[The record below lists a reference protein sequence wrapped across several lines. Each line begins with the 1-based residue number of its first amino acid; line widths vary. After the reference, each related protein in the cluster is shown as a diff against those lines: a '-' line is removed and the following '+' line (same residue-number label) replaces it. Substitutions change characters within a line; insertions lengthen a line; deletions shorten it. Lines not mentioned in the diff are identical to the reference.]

1 MYAFIVSLHRYN
13 TMNIIERFCIILYN
27 YIIEFYELNILA
39 LKSNYIQI
47 YQISRICYFIEQFKQ

>member
-13 TMNIIERFCIILYN
+13 TMNIIERFMILYN
-27 YIIEFYELNILA
+27 YIIEFYELNILP

-47 YQISRICYFIEQFKQ
+47 YQISRICYFIEQFK

>member
-13 TMNIIERFCIILYN
+13 TMNIIEQFCIILYN
-27 YIIEFYELNILA
+27 YIIEFYELNILP

>member
-13 TMNIIERFCIILYN
+13 TMNIIEQFCIILYN

-39 LKSNYIQI
+39 REK
-47 YQISRICYFIEQFKQ
+47 

>member
-39 LKSNYIQI
+39 REK
-47 YQISRICYFIEQFKQ
+47 

>member
-13 TMNIIERFCIILYN
+13 TMNIIERFMILYN

-39 LKSNYIQI
+39 REK
-47 YQISRICYFIEQFKQ
+47 